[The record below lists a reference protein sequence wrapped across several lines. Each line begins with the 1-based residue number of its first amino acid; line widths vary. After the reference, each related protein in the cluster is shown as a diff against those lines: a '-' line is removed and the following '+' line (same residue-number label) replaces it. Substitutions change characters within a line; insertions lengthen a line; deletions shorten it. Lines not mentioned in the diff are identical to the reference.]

1 MPQVA
6 NDSASI
12 VSCASCMPHH
22 HTTLLRVK
30 TTPTATPRRLALYLA
45 TCRSRAMSSERMGAH
60 RARAAHAGAGSSG
73 GVDAEEHAL
82 AMDVV
87 GHDLD
92 AVREQLRIVLERAV
106 RIATDRP
113 AVVEV
118 DVLICARGTAL
129 GQRYAPAD

>member
-45 TCRSRAMSSERMGAH
+45 TCRSRAMSSERMG
-60 RARAAHAGAGSSG
+60 RTEPGRPMQ
-73 GVDAEEHAL
+73 VPDPL
-82 AMDVV
+82 AV
-87 GHDLD
+87 
-92 AVREQLRIVLERAV
+92 
-106 RIATDRP
+106 
-113 AVVEV
+113 
-118 DVLICARGTAL
+118 
-129 GQRYAPAD
+129 